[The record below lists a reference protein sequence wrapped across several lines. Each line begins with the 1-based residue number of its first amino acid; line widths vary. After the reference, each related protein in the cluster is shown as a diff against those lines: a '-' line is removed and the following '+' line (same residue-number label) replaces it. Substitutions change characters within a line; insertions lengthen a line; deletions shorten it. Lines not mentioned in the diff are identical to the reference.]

1 MGPTRAGPGPERASQ
16 EALFQAT
23 QVDDVALAEFALD
36 KGAVIEALDAPGMI
50 GDDEAT
56 ALLRA
61 AGARE

>member
-1 MGPTRAGPGPERASQ
+1 MAQ
-16 EALFQAT
+16 KALFRAA

-36 KGAVIEALDAPGMI
+36 KSADIEALDAREMI
-50 GDDEAT
+50 GDDEAA